1 MEAHRPQAITAVE
14 PDPRRPGAV
23 RLFVGGQLY
32 CTVDESAAAGIAAGQ
47 PLGPPLA
54 DALGRA
60 ADEEAAYRTILRA
73 LHRRSHARADLARR
87 LVRRGHAADAVE
99 AALGRAEQHGFL
111 DDAAFAT
118 HYVQTRSQ
126 RGRGPARLVRD
137 LLALGVARSL
147 IDSAVTGQWPAD
159 ADPSAVPTALAARRA
174 AQMGDLPRPVKRRR
188 LLAFLARR
196 GFTGADAMDAVR
208 EAFAGDRHDPDRS

>member
-1 MEAHRPQAITAVE
+1 MEADRPPPITALE

-23 RLFVGGQLY
+23 KVFVAGQLY
-32 CTVDESAAAGIAAGQ
+32 CTVDESAAAGLG
-47 PLGPPLA
+47 PGHRLGPPLA

-118 HYVQTRSQ
+118 HYVQTRSE
-126 RGRGPARLVRD
+126 RGRGPSRLTRD
-137 LLALGVARSL
+137 LLALGVARST
-147 IDSAVTGQWPAD
+147 IERAVAERWPPETDRA
-159 ADPSAVPTALAARRA
+159 ALPAALAARRA

-196 GFTGADAMDAVR
+196 GFNGSDAIEAVR
-208 EAFAGDRHDPDRS
+208 KAL